1 MAEMTDNGGRNSYS
15 SFTLSLRFDNGAVGS
30 FLATLDANE
39 DNRLSLLIDIG
50 GTDGRILIEDNVRS
64 YTFQAT
70 DSEMAET
77 WQAGFF
83 EDGLRSFGHNLD
95 RLLDALIPALL
106 AGQEPP
112 VPARRGLRALELA
125 YAAIESFQTGRRIE
139 VKAD

>member
-1 MAEMTDNGGRNSYS
+1 
-15 SFTLSLRFDNGAVGS
+15 
-30 FLATLDANE
+30 
-39 DNRLSLLIDIG
+39 
-50 GTDGRILIEDNVRS
+50 
-64 YTFQAT
+64 
-70 DSEMAET
+70 MAET